1 MCKVLL
7 FTCISHISHLLFFY
21 IVCIQEKNFPLEI
34 CKNMTDGGS
43 VNQDNIDNV
52 QKRAATLE
60 IIDSI
65 LPVIPTTIVCLFLG
79 AWSDVHGRKPILVA
93 SFLCSVAMLSIY
105 TINYAFFFELNV
117 YHLFW
122 VSGLGFSSGKDIIK
136 IAMFGY
142 IGILDI
148 YVMY

>member
-1 MCKVLL
+1 
-7 FTCISHISHLLFFY
+7 
-21 IVCIQEKNFPLEI
+21 
-34 CKNMTDGGS
+34 MTDGGT

-52 QKRAATLE
+52 QKRVATLE

-93 SFLCSVAMLSIY
+93 SFLCSVAMISIY

-148 YVMY
+148 YVMYLGICIIFILSLYTYFNVFKPM

>member
-1 MCKVLL
+1 
-7 FTCISHISHLLFFY
+7 
-21 IVCIQEKNFPLEI
+21 
-34 CKNMTDGGS
+34 MTDGGS
-43 VNQDNIDNV
+43 VNQDDMDNV
-52 QKRAATLE
+52 QKRVASLE

-93 SFLCSVAMLSIY
+93 SLFSSVAMLSIY
-105 TINYAFFFELNV
+105 TINYALFYELNV

-122 VSGLGFSSGKDIIK
+122 VSGLGFSSGKDVIK

-142 IGILDI
+142 IGIPDI
-148 YVMY
+148 

>member
-1 MCKVLL
+1 
-7 FTCISHISHLLFFY
+7 
-21 IVCIQEKNFPLEI
+21 
-34 CKNMTDGGS
+34 MTDCGS
-43 VNQDNIDNV
+43 VNQDDMDNV
-52 QKRAATLE
+52 QKRVASLE

-93 SFLCSVAMLSIY
+93 SFLSSVAMLSIY
-105 TINYAFFFELNV
+105 TINYALFYELNV

-148 YVMY
+148 LQIY

>member
-1 MCKVLL
+1 MYYIDKVLL
-7 FTCISHISHLLFFY
+7 LFH
-21 IVCIQEKNFPLEI
+21 IVCILEKSFPLEI

-43 VNQDNIDNV
+43 VNQDDMDNV
-52 QKRAATLE
+52 HKRVASLE

-93 SFLCSVAMLSIY
+93 SFLSSVAMLSIY
-105 TINYAFFFELNV
+105 TINYAFFYELNV
-117 YHLFW
+117 YNLFW

-136 IAMFGY
+136 IAMYGY
-142 IGILDI
+142 IGILDVLQI
-148 YVMY
+148 